1 MTQENAPDVT
11 VLQEKVREIITQELE
26 LEPGELTASGH
37 FIEDYDADSLSL
49 ITILARIEKELGLAV
64 PQDEMPNMPD
74 MAGVFEVISRY
85 AAGEPQGV

>member
-11 VLQEKVREIITQELE
+11 VLQEKVRQIITEELE
-26 LEPGELTASGH
+26 LEPGELTESGH

-64 PQDEMPNMPD
+64 PQDEMPNMAD
-74 MAGVFEVISRY
+74 LSGVYEVMARH
-85 AAGEPQGV
+85 AAEPQGV